1 MDKTLLLF
9 IHGLGGDSRKTWGRF
24 PRLIEQDTDLAGS
37 VDCEFYS
44 FPTKL
49 LSVPFLSSS
58 PKIQTLAA
66 GLDTE
71 IKLRYSDYPR
81 VILIAHSLGGLVARQ
96 YLLEMAMAQQVH
108 KVTGLLLYAVP
119 HNGAGLASVA
129 KYLSWW
135 QPQLKQL
142 CKNSDFIDTLN
153 TRWTQ
158 LNLGESIPAK
168 FIVGGTDAVVS
179 EFSAQGYWGNEAVE
193 TVIDKGHID
202 LVKPDKPDDL
212 AFLILK
218 KFVTDRLAYPVG
230 EAGAHEKC
238 QIQKDLESGRS
249 VPNNLPHANRYFSGR
264 ILQLAEL
271 HRSLQ
276 DKSLAA
282 VTQPVALH
290 GLGGVGKTQL
300 AIQYAWDY
308 QSHYSALLWIEAESE
323 SAWDLGLEGLASVM
337 GIAPAQS
344 DVRLQAVID
353 WLQKHDDWLL
363 IVDNVDKEAVQQRI
377 LKTSEQFHSGYWLF
391 TSRLSQ
397 WSPQVAHIDLDH
409 FSPKEALDFLASRLE
424 SEIDA
429 QDARD
434 LSEQLGYLPLALEQG
449 AAYMLMRGLDIGAYR
464 RLLQEQPEALLQ
476 AAPQNY
482 PQGVWETWNLTYHG
496 LGR

>member
-9 IHGLGGDSRKTWGRF
+9 IHGLGGDSQKTWRKF
-24 PRLIEQDTDLAGS
+24 PQLIEQDADLADS
-37 VDCEFYS
+37 VDCGFYS

-66 GLDTE
+66 GLATE
-71 IKLRYSDYPR
+71 IKQRYSDYSS

-96 YLLEMAMAQQVH
+96 YLVEMAMAQQAH

-129 KYLSWW
+129 KYLSFW

-142 CKNSDFIDTLN
+142 CKESDFIETLN
-153 TRWTQ
+153 TQWTQ
-158 LNLGESIPAK
+158 LKLGESIPAK
-168 FIVGGTDAVVS
+168 YIVGGTDAVVS
-179 EFSAQGYWGNEAVE
+179 KSSAQNYWGNEAVE
-193 TVIDKGHID
+193 TVVDKGHID

-218 KFVTDRLAYPVG
+218 QFVIDRLVNPAVG
-230 EAGAHEKC
+230 VGAHGKG
-238 QIQKDLESGRS
+238 QIQKDLEPGRS

-264 ILQLAEL
+264 TTQLAEL
-271 HRSLQ
+271 HQSLQ

-323 SAWDLGLEGLASVM
+323 SAWDMGLEGLASVL
-337 GIAPAQS
+337 GIPPAQS

-353 WLQKHDDWLL
+353 WLQQHDDWLL
-363 IVDNVDKEAVQQRI
+363 IVDNVDSEPVQQRI
-377 LKTSEQFHSGYWLF
+377 LKDSAQFHHGYWLF

-397 WSPQVAHIDLDH
+397 WSPQVAHIDLDY
-409 FSPKEALDFLASRLE
+409 FSPEEALGFLGSRLE
-424 SEIDA
+424 SEIDERGA
-429 QDARD
+429 QA
-434 LSEQLGYLPLALEQG
+434 LAEQLGYLPLALEQA
-449 AAYMLMRGLDIGAYR
+449 AAYMLMRGLDIGVYR
-464 RLLQEQPEALLQ
+464 RLLQEQPETLLQ